1 MDNVALKEI
10 LGEEKVDILKDRI
23 IDVIVDRVE
32 RDLDDYST
40 CEWIIDPEMLEDCAR
55 QALDEVKDALIEKY
69 KAKFMEKASQRFDK
83 FLEEV

>member
-1 MDNVALKEI
+1 MDKALKEI

-32 RDLDDYST
+32 RDLEDYST
-40 CEWIIDPEMLEDCAR
+40 YEWIIDPEMIEDCAR
-55 QALDEVKDALIEKY
+55 QAFDEVKGALIEKY

-83 FLEEV
+83 LLEEV